1 MADPTNSQKRRIDAK
16 IEEIKRE
23 YGAGIRELLSEVN
36 KTRLKGKG
44 KIEPPVVE
52 GSSLRW
58 TLAWR
63 EERKIS
69 LEMNIVANVE
79 DDGRQARVGRV
90 WVHRHAST
98 PMDFEGHTP
107 TTRMRRLTSLSIAAI
122 REAIDAEWS

>member
-1 MADPTNSQKRRIDAK
+1 MADQTNSQKRRIDAK
-16 IEEIKRE
+16 LEEIKRE
-23 YGAGIRELLSEVN
+23 YGAGIRELLGEVN

-44 KIEPPVVE
+44 KIESPVVE
-52 GSSLRW
+52 ASSLRW

-69 LEMNIVANVE
+69 LELNIVANVE

-90 WVHRHAST
+90 WVQRHAST

-107 TTRMRRLTSLSIAAI
+107 TTRMRRLSGLSIREM